1 MCCLVHQGS
10 LFLFH
15 VYFIFD
21 VVLNSAELP
30 ESTAEFFHIDYFS
43 LIFGVVQLLSLVR
56 LFTTPWTAAGQAAL
70 CVTIPGSLLKLMFI
84 GSVMPSNHLILC
96 YPLLL
101 LPSTFPSSR
110 VFSSETALHIRWPKY
125 WSFSFSVQRIF
136 KFDFLIVR
144 ASQLPI
150 TGMLSW

>member
-56 LFTTPWTAAGQAAL
+56 LFTTPWTAAHQAAL

-96 YPLLL
+96 A
-101 LPSTFPSSR
+101 PSPP
-110 VFSSETALHIRWPKY
+110 APNL
-125 WSFSFSVQRIF
+125 
-136 KFDFLIVR
+136 
-144 ASQLPI
+144 SQHQGLFQ
-150 TGMLSW
+150 